1 MISYNMKEN
10 SNLAE
15 ITHFISYIDQLKNV
29 IRKNGLHDGSREEN
43 TAEHSWHA
51 ALSAQLLASYA
62 NFPVDVAKVTQMLL
76 IHDLIEIEAGDTFVY
91 DPDAMAEQESAEIK
105 AADHVFGLLP
115 NEQEE
120 KFRSLWDEFE
130 ARKTHEAKFA
140 KAIDRFLPI
149 FSNIQNGGFSWLP
162 HRVSQA
168 QVRELVSIIYDG
180 STQLGKQVDT
190 MLDEAVK
197 QGALLP

>member
-1 MISYNMKEN
+1 MDQRTALQKNIE
-10 SNLAE
+10 
-15 ITHFISYIDQLKNV
+15 FISYIDGLKNV

-51 ALSAQLLASYA
+51 ALSAQLLAPYA
-62 NFPVDVAKVTQMLL
+62 NFPVDIAKVTQMLL
-76 IHDLIEIEAGDTFVY
+76 IHDLIEIEAGDAFVY
-91 DPDAMAEQESAEIK
+91 DADAMAEQESAENK

-115 NEQEE
+115 DKESE
-120 KFRSLWDEFE
+120 KLRSLWDEFE
-130 ARKTHEAKFA
+130 ARETDEAKFA

-162 HRVSQA
+162 HRISQT
-168 QVRELVSIIYDG
+168 QVREMVRIIYDG
-180 STQLGKQVDT
+180 SRQLGEQVDI

-197 QGALLP
+197 KGALLP

>member
-1 MISYNMKEN
+1 MNQRTALQKNID
-10 SNLAE
+10 
-15 ITHFISYIDQLKNV
+15 FISYIDGLKQI

-51 ALSAQLLASYA
+51 ALSAQLLAPHA
-62 NFPVDVAKVTQMLL
+62 NFPIDTAKVIRMLL
-76 IHDLIEIEAGDTFVY
+76 VHDLIEIEAGDSFVY
-91 DPDAMAEQESAEIK
+91 DADAMAKQESAETR

-115 NEQEE
+115 NEEAN
-120 KFRSLWDEFE
+120 KLRSLWEEFE

-162 HRVSQA
+162 YRVSQA

-180 STQLGKQVDT
+180 STQLGEMVDA
-190 MLDEAVK
+190 MLDEAVEK
-197 QGALLP
+197 GALLP

>member
-1 MISYNMKEN
+1 MKEDIR
-10 SNLAE
+10 LTE

-51 ALSAQLLASYA
+51 ALSAQLLAPYA
-62 NFPVDVAKVTQMLL
+62 NFPVDVAKVTRMLL

-91 DPDAMAEQESAEIK
+91 DSDAMADQEIAENK

-115 NEQEE
+115 DEEAE

-130 ARKTHEAKFA
+130 ARETPEAKFA

-149 FSNIQNGGFSWLP
+149 FSNIQNSGFSWLP
-162 HRVSQA
+162 HRVSQT

-180 STQLGKQVDT
+180 STQLGERVDA
-190 MLDEAVK
+190 MLNEAVNR
-197 QGALLP
+197 GALLP